1 MHQHLQSSHAA
12 LLKKLETDKAL
23 DKAAEDE
30 LAAAIAAFKK
40 SFA

>member
-1 MHQHLQSSHAA
+1 MPPCWH
-12 LLKKLETDKAL
+12 KLENEQAM

-30 LAAAIAAFKK
+30 LSAARSTAFKK